1 LTLYLDA
8 SALLPLFIEEARTHD
23 AHEHL
28 RGNVLVISD
37 FAIAEFSSGVARRS
51 RIGEINEAG
60 AAAVFAAL
68 DAWTVNA
75 ARRESL
81 TAGDIGVAIG
91 LVRRRLDSGLRA
103 PDAVNIAIAQRCEA
117 NLLTFDEKMARS
129 ARSLGMNVL
138 G

>member
-1 LTLYLDA
+1 LYLDA
-8 SALLPLFIEEARTHD
+8 SALLPLFIED
-23 AHEHL
+23 AHTQDAHGHL

-37 FAIAEFSSGVARRS
+37 FAIAEFSCGVAHRCRL
-51 RIGEINEAG
+51 GDVNESG
-60 AAAVFAAL
+60 AVAVFAAL

-91 LVRRRLDSGLRA
+91 LVRRLDLGLRA
-103 PDAVNIAIAQRCEA
+103 PDALNIAIAQRCEA
-117 NLLTFDEKMARS
+117 QLLTFDGKMARC
-129 ARSLGMNVL
+129 ARSLGMKVI

>member
-8 SALLPLFIEEARTHD
+8 SALLPLFIEEARTKD

-37 FAIAEFSSGVARRS
+37 FAIAEFSSGVARRT
-51 RIGEINEAG
+51 RAGEINESG
-60 AAAVFAAL
+60 ASAVFAAI
-68 DAWTVNA
+68 DAWTGNA

-81 TAGDIGVAIG
+81 TVGDVGVAIG
-91 LVRRRLDSGLRA
+91 LVRRLDLGLRA
-103 PDAVNIAIAQRCEA
+103 PDALNIAIAQRCEA
-117 NLLTFDEKMARS
+117 HLLTFDGKMAQS
-129 ARSLGMNVL
+129 ARSLGMTVI

>member
-1 LTLYLDA
+1 MTLYLDA
-8 SALLPLFIEEARTHD
+8 SALLPLFIEEVRTHE

-37 FAIAEFSSGVARRS
+37 VAIAEFSSGVARRS
-51 RIGEINEAG
+51 RVGEINESG

-91 LVRRRLDSGLRA
+91 LVRRLDLGLRA
-103 PDAVNIAIAQRCEA
+103 PDALNIAIAQRCEA
-117 NLLTFDEKMARS
+117 NLLTFDGTMARS
-129 ARSLGMNVL
+129 ARSLGMSVI

>member
-1 LTLYLDA
+1 MTLYLDA
-8 SALLPLFIEEARTHD
+8 SALLPLFIEDARTQD

-37 FAIAEFSSGVARRS
+37 FAIAEFSSGVAHRCRV
-51 RIGEINEAG
+51 GKINDSG

-68 DAWTVNA
+68 DAWTMNT

-81 TAGDIGVAIG
+81 TAGDIGLAIS
-91 LVRRRLDSGLRA
+91 LVRRLDLGLRA
-103 PDAVNIAIAQRCEA
+103 PDALNIAIAQRCAA
-117 NLLTFDEKMARS
+117 NLLTFDGKMARS
-129 ARSLGMNVL
+129 ARALGMSVL

>member
-37 FAIAEFSSGVARRS
+37 FAIAEFSSGVARRT
-51 RIGEINEAG
+51 RVGEIHEAD

-75 ARRESL
+75 TRRESL
-81 TAGDIGVAIG
+81 TTGDIRVAIG
-91 LVRRRLDSGLRA
+91 LVRRLDLGLRA
-103 PDAVNIAIAQRCEA
+103 PDALNIAIAQRCDA
-117 NLLTFDEKMARS
+117 NLLTFDGKMAQS
-129 ARSLGMNVL
+129 ARSLGMNVI